1 MRRVI
6 RSRKSQQAGSGNQ
19 QQISGNLVARPGEG
33 IYNGLH
39 CEDAAHGYKTLKI
52 EIGAV
57 GHVEGVA
64 LGRDWARVLEERS
77 TKKHRVDE
85 RGERVKK
92 KGRERERERDRNRC
106 KVQVERLGRTAFSR
120 SKRD

>member
-6 RSRKSQQAGSGNQ
+6 RSRKSQQAGWGNQ
-19 QQISGNLVARPGEG
+19 QQISGEG

-52 EIGAV
+52 GAV

-64 LGRDWARVLEERS
+64 LGRDWARALEERS
-77 TKKHRVDE
+77 TKKRRVDG
-85 RGERVKK
+85 RGERREKK
-92 KGRERERERDRNRC
+92 ERARERERKSERERNRC
-106 KVQVERLGRTAFSR
+106 KAQVERLGRTAFSR